1 VTYPHPSRRTL
12 TVSAALLFLLVASSI
27 AGPGPGRSAV
37 ANDAPAKPKVLT
49 TFTILQDIAQN
60 VGGDTV
66 EVESITRPGAEIH
79 DYEPAPDDIVKAQS
93 ADLVLVNGLGLERW
107 FDKFFS
113 QVKDVPSVVVS
124 DGVDPIQISGGTY
137 DGKPNPHAWMSPRNG
152 LIYVENIRKAFV
164 DLDPENAETYN
175 ANAAAYSAELMG
187 IDTTLNREL
196 SALPEHQRAL
206 VTCEGAFSYL
216 ARDFG
221 LKEVYLWEINA
232 ESEGTPQQIAKVI
245 DTVTADHIPA
255 VFCESTVNADAQHE
269 VASETGARFGGSL
282 YVDSLTE
289 ADGDAPTY
297 LKLLEY
303 DAVTI
308 VTGLTGHAPD
318 VSTPAT

>member
-1 VTYPHPSRRTL
+1 MTHTHHSRRTL
-12 TVSAALLFLLVASSI
+12 TISAVLAFLLFASGIGGLGLSRSVA
-27 AGPGPGRSAV
+27 A
-37 ANDAPAKPKVLT
+37 DDTPAKLKVLT

-60 VGGDTV
+60 VGGDKV
-66 EVESITRPGAEIH
+66 DVESITRPGAEIH

-124 DGVDPIQISGGTY
+124 DGVEPIEISGGEY
-137 DGKPNPHAWMSPRNG
+137 DGKPNPHAWMSPKNG
-152 LIYVENIRKAFV
+152 LIYVENIRKALV
-164 DLDPENAETYN
+164 ALDPANADTYN
-175 ANAAAYSAELMG
+175 ANAAAYSATLMG
-187 IDTTLNREL
+187 IDTTLKSEL
-196 SALPEHQRAL
+196 STLPENQRAL

-232 ESEGTPQQIAKVI
+232 ENEGTPQQIAKVI
-245 DTVTADHIPA
+245 DTVTGDQIPA

-269 VASETGARFGGSL
+269 VAAETGARFGGSL

-318 VSTPAT
+318 AATAAA

>member
-1 VTYPHPSRRTL
+1 MTYAHQSRRMLTL
-12 TVSAALLFLLVASSI
+12 SAVVACLLLASGI
-27 AGPGPGRSAV
+27 GNLGFGRSA
-37 ANDAPAKPKVLT
+37 AADDAPAKLKVLT

-79 DYEPAPDDIVKAQS
+79 DYEPAPEDIVKAQS

-107 FDKFFS
+107 FDTFFS

-124 DGVDPIQISGGTY
+124 DGVEPIQISGGTY
-137 DGKPNPHAWMSPRNG
+137 NGKPNPHAWMSPKNG

-164 DLDPENAETYN
+164 DLDPANAETYN

-187 IDTTLNREL
+187 IDTTLKTEL
-196 SALPEHQRAL
+196 SALPENQRAL

-232 ESEGTPQQIAKVI
+232 ENEGTPQQIAKVI
-245 DTVTADHIPA
+245 DTVTEDHIPA
-255 VFCESTVNADAQHE
+255 VFCESTVNADAQRE

-297 LKLLEY
+297 RKLLEY

-318 VSTPAT
+318 AATPVA